1 MNITVFGEVL
11 WDVFASDKKIG
22 GAPFNFAAHVCR
34 LGGNAAL
41 VSAVGYDELGA
52 DALNEIKR
60 LGVDAAPVAVC
71 DKPTGYCAVTLK
83 DGTPEYDLVKNTAY
97 DFIPLPQEKYF
108 RADALYFGTLA
119 QRGEFSRKTLKKLLS
134 GTYGE
139 VFFDINIRGDFY
151 SDEIIRDSLSASTI
165 LKISREEIGVLGIK
179 GDNETI
185 CRRLKMIYPKLKLII
200 VTLDCD
206 GAFVFSC
213 AEEKFTYAKK
223 PSVTPVSTVGAGDSF
238 SACFLYNY
246 LSGAS
251 VEECLDRASNL
262 AGFVVTQLGAIPEYP
277 AELLS
282 AIR

>member
-11 WDVFASDKKIG
+11 WDVFASEKKIG

-41 VSAVGYDELGA
+41 VSAVGNDELGA
-52 DALNEIKR
+52 DALKEINR
-60 LGVDAAPVAVC
+60 LGVDSVPVAVC

-83 DGTPEYDLVKNTAY
+83 NGTPEYDLVKNTAY
-97 DFIPLPQEKYF
+97 DFIPVPQEKYF
-108 RADALYFGTLA
+108 SADALYFGTLA

-134 GTYGE
+134 GSYGE

-179 GDNETI
+179 GDNETV
-185 CRRLKMIYPKLKLII
+185 CRELKKIYPKLKLII

-213 AEEKFTYAKK
+213 AEETFTYAKK
-223 PSVTPVSTVGAGDSF
+223 PTVTPVSTVGAGDSF

-246 LSGAS
+246 LSGATA
-251 VEECLDRASNL
+251 EQCLDRASNL

>member
-11 WDVFASDKKIG
+11 WDVFESDRKIG

-34 LGGNAAL
+34 LGGEAAL
-41 VSAVGYDELGA
+41 VSAVGTDELGV

-60 LGVDAAPVAVC
+60 LGVDSAPVAVC

-83 DGTPEYDLVKNTAY
+83 GGTPEYDLVRNTAY
-97 DFIPLPQEKYF
+97 DFIPVPDKKYF
-108 RADALYFGTLA
+108 SADALYFGTLA
-119 QRGEFSRKTLKKLLS
+119 QRSEVSRDTLKALLS
-134 GTYGE
+134 GSYGE

-151 SDEIIRDSLSASTI
+151 SDEIIRDSLAASTI

-179 GDNETI
+179 GDNEYV
-185 CRRLKMIYPKLKLII
+185 CRELKKIYPKLKLII

-213 AEEKFTYAKK
+213 GDGKFTYAKK
-223 PSVTPVSTVGAGDSF
+223 PTVTPVSTVGAGDSF

-251 VEECLDRASNL
+251 VDICLDRASSL
-262 AGFVVTQLGAIPEYP
+262 AGYVVTQLGAIPEYP
-277 AELLS
+277 ADLLS
-282 AIR
+282 SIR